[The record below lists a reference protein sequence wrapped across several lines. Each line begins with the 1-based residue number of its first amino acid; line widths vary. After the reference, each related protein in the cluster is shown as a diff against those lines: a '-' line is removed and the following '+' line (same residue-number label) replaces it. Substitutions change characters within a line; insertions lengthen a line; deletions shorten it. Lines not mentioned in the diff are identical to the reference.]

1 MPKIGKAARGKHRW
15 IGLVFDKNY
24 LEFKS
29 VKDSLLKILNC
40 ADVKMYDYINEGSRR
55 SCIIKVKLSEYEGT
69 KKLLNDKDCRI
80 FSITS
85 SGKVRLVR
93 LRLEEYFQRQIDD

>member
-15 IGLVFDKNY
+15 IGLVFDKGY

-29 VKDSLLKILNC
+29 VKDSLLKILDC
-40 ADVKMYDYINEGSRR
+40 TDIKIYDYINEGPRR

-69 KKLLNDKDCRI
+69 KQLLNDKECSI
-80 FSITS
+80 FSTTS
-85 SGKVRLVR
+85 SGKIRLVR
-93 LRLEEYFQRQIDD
+93 SRLDEYFQRQIDD